1 MASQERM
8 YTIKK
13 NWENKLKQKLL
24 ALGSQDNVI
33 EMDPV
38 VFIYK
43 YGKYFILKYMKKQK
57 LKLNKKK
64 KTIKRCDGRNNTQK
78 LWCFFPFWYP
88 QKYEWIFGF
97 LKKPILKSFKSSCY
111 GIRHF
116 RMLFSMCIYCL
127 FLFVFCQWNQG
138 LYDVFL
144 HERLNRHYGISVKVF
159 RALLN
164 SLQSAANLLHERQ
177 PVITCVSKFAV
188 TLVKV

>member
-8 YTIKK
+8 YTIKR

-64 KTIKRCDGRNNTQK
+64 
-78 LWCFFPFWYP
+78 
-88 QKYEWIFGF
+88 
-97 LKKPILKSFKSSCY
+97 
-111 GIRHF
+111 H
-116 RMLFSMCIYCL
+116 
-127 FLFVFCQWNQG
+127 NQT
-138 LYDVFL
+138 VWWQ
-144 HERLNRHYGISVKVF
+144 E
-159 RALLN
+159 
-164 SLQSAANLLHERQ
+164 
-177 PVITCVSKFAV
+177 
-188 TLVKV
+188 

>member
-8 YTIKK
+8 YTIKR

-64 KTIKRCDGRNNTQK
+64 
-78 LWCFFPFWYP
+78 
-88 QKYEWIFGF
+88 
-97 LKKPILKSFKSSCY
+97 
-111 GIRHF
+111 H
-116 RMLFSMCIYCL
+116 
-127 FLFVFCQWNQG
+127 NQT
-138 LYDVFL
+138 VWWR
-144 HERLNRHYGISVKVF
+144 E
-159 RALLN
+159 
-164 SLQSAANLLHERQ
+164 
-177 PVITCVSKFAV
+177 
-188 TLVKV
+188 